1 MFLSATNLFHAH
13 ALTRSLSNSPE
24 TMLTTLALVYF
35 PLPPPTPTSD
45 PLLGG
50 RRSSESIALVSD
62 PSSQDSSLG
71 RKEDE
76 PKPAISVEDLDY
88 VAMDRGGPS
97 FDDET
102 YVPYIDPITNPLVFV
117 RASPWRSS
125 SPVSVFVCDL
135 PPSCSGSTSVQS
147 ICSD

>member
-1 MFLSATNLFHAH
+1 
-13 ALTRSLSNSPE
+13 
-24 TMLTTLALVYF
+24 MLTTLALVYF

-50 RRSSESIALVSD
+50 RRSSGSIALVSD
-62 PSSQDSSLG
+62 PSSQESPQSSTPR

-76 PKPAISVEDLDY
+76 PNPVDSVQDLDY
-88 VAMDRGGPS
+88 VAMDRGGPA

-102 YVPYIDPITNPLVFV
+102 YVHDIDPITDPLVFT

-125 SPVSVFVCDL
+125 SPV
-135 PPSCSGSTSVQS
+135 
-147 ICSD
+147 

>member
-50 RRSSESIALVSD
+50 RRSSESIALVTD
-62 PSSQDSSLG
+62 RPSQDSSLG

-76 PKPAISVEDLDY
+76 PKPVTSVEDLDY
-88 VAMDRGGPS
+88 VAMDRGGPA
-97 FDDET
+97 FDDEM
-102 YVPYIDPITNPLVFV
+102 YVLVIGLFADLLVFT
-117 RASPWRSS
+117 RA
-125 SPVSVFVCDL
+125 L
-135 PPSCSGSTSVQS
+135 L
-147 ICSD
+147 

>member
-1 MFLSATNLFHAH
+1 
-13 ALTRSLSNSPE
+13 
-24 TMLTTLALVYF
+24 MLTTLALVYF

-62 PSSQDSSLG
+62 PSSQESPQSSMLG

-76 PKPAISVEDLDY
+76 PKPVVSVQDLDY
-88 VAMDRGGPS
+88 VAMDRGGPA

-102 YVPYIDPITNPLVFV
+102 YVHDIDPITNPLVFT
-117 RASPWRSS
+117 RALLWPSS
-125 SPVSVFVCDL
+125 SPV
-135 PPSCSGSTSVQS
+135 
-147 ICSD
+147 

>member
-50 RRSSESIALVSD
+50 RRSAESIALASD
-62 PSSQDSSLG
+62 PSSQESPQSSTLG

-76 PKPAISVEDLDY
+76 PKPVTVENLNY
-88 VAMDRGGPS
+88 VAMDRGGPA

-102 YVPYIDPITNPLVFV
+102 YVLVIDLLTDLSVFT
-117 RASPWRSS
+117 RASLWPSS
-125 SPVSVFVCDL
+125 SPV
-135 PPSCSGSTSVQS
+135 
-147 ICSD
+147 

>member
-35 PLPPPTPTSD
+35 PLPPPSPTSD

-50 RRSSESIALVSD
+50 RRSSGSESIALVSD
-62 PSSQDSSLG
+62 RSSHDSPQSSTLG

-76 PKPAISVEDLDY
+76 PKQVISVEDLDY
-88 VAMDRGGPS
+88 VAMDRGGPA
-97 FDDET
+97 FDEET
-102 YVPYIDPITNPLVFV
+102 YVLVIDQFADRSVST
-117 RASPWRSS
+117 RAS
-125 SPVSVFVCDL
+125 L
-135 PPSCSGSTSVQS
+135 
-147 ICSD
+147 

>member
-62 PSSQDSSLG
+62 PSSRDSPQSSMLG

-76 PKPAISVEDLDY
+76 PKPVVSVQDLDY
-88 VAMDRGGPS
+88 VAMDRGGPA

-102 YVPYIDPITNPLVFV
+102 YVHIIDPITDLSVST
-117 RASPWRSS
+117 RALLWRSS
-125 SPVSVFVCDL
+125 SLV
-135 PPSCSGSTSVQS
+135 
-147 ICSD
+147 

>member
-62 PSSQDSSLG
+62 PSSQESPLG

-76 PKPAISVEDLDY
+76 PKPVTSVEDLDY
-88 VAMDRGGPS
+88 VAMDRGGPA
-97 FDDET
+97 FDNEP
-102 YVPYIDPITNPLVFV
+102 YVLVIGLFADLLV
-117 RASPWRSS
+117 STRASHWRSS
-125 SPVSVFVCDL
+125 SLV
-135 PPSCSGSTSVQS
+135 
-147 ICSD
+147 